1 MVIKFHTGS
10 MTFMQVFLLKDFCI
24 SSMNNQVFRFHSAY
38 KLLFEL
44 HFGIFWVVFSIL
56 QTVTHFYQCH
66 LFALH
71 ILWKKYIL
79 YIFLTLHTSLLKKT
93 FEGHSLIN
101 RENILNISGLILH
114 LYFIQWLPWVYVCY
128 TKYGYWP
135 RAKIINIR
143 LRCFCPWMEQW
154 GSSAWRVGESSK

>member
-10 MTFMQVFLLKDFCI
+10 MTFIQVFKKNIFVYLVWIIKSLGFIQYTNCFL
-24 SSMNNQVFRFHSAY
+24 SFTLV
-38 KLLFEL
+38 
-44 HFGIFWVVFSIL
+44 IFWVVFSIL
-56 QTVTHFYQCH
+56 QTVTHFYQCY

-71 ILWKKYIL
+71 ILWKKNIL

-93 FEGHSLIN
+93 FEGHALN

-128 TKYGYWP
+128 NKYGYWP